1 MVQVI
6 NLAYPQH
13 LTSAHH
19 TVVAC
24 STCTPRYKA
33 LAGELVIAGVF
44 VRVYDQQPAFAVS
57 DPASLCRG
65 LVTYLHTVVRPP
77 QADTS
82 ATAWLPAPPPAGALP
97 EGSVGGT
104 PAWAV
109 GRAHLLCTLR
119 ALSKLLEAVPKVN
132 MPMSLCVG

>member
-1 MVQVI
+1 MFIAFPLHVHP
-6 NLAYPQH
+6 L
-13 LTSAHH
+13 LTMLP
-19 TVVAC
+19 VLC
-24 STCTPRYKA
+24 RYKA

-44 VRVYDQQPAFAVS
+44 VRVFDEQPAFAVT
-57 DPASLCRG
+57 DPAALCRG

-82 ATAWLPAPPPAGALP
+82 ATAWLPAPPPTGTLP

-104 PAWAV
+104 PAWVV

-119 ALSKLLEAVPKVN
+119 ALSKLLEAVPKV
-132 MPMSLCVG
+132 PVVGGWLHS